1 VVWYL
6 AHVRRLQPWSSD
18 VNDTVL
24 IDPPAQARPG
34 SAELRRLYETI
45 AAGASKRDA
54 ERIHPHHVLSLLRT
68 VRFAALSL
76 PVAQGGG
83 GASLRDVI
91 AEAILLAEADTNV
104 AHIFRN
110 HFMFVE
116 RFLAKSPADRHPA
129 WRRTVLDGGIVGLGT
144 TELNR
149 PVTGGAVPMKTTL
162 APDGDGWRLR
172 GTKYYSTGTLYADLV
187 LIKATAPGDVGVT
200 VIIPTDRDGVELVD
214 DWDGIGQ
221 RVTGTGTT
229 NLHDVR
235 VEAHEV
241 DIDRD
246 NPPGLLP
253 YISTIAQLFVTAI
266 VAGTAR
272 ASLRDAKALLL
283 SRGRNFYFAPSSVA
297 SQDPILQQAI
307 GQLSANAF
315 AAEHVV
321 LAAAERLATAESA
334 RRDGGRF
341 EELAH
346 EAAVAAAK
354 AKVIADELALR
365 SATALFD
372 VGGASAAT
380 QRQNLDRHWRNAR
393 TLSTHNPAS
402 YKAQALGA
410 WEVLGTRLPGL
421 GFF

>member
-1 VVWYL
+1 M
-6 AHVRRLQPWSSD
+6 
-18 VNDTVL
+18 NDAAL
-24 IDPPAQARPG
+24 IDLPPQATPG
-34 SAELRRLYETI
+34 SKDLHRLYEQI
-45 AAGASKRDA
+45 ADGASRRDA
-54 ERIHPHHVLSLLRT
+54 ERAHPHEALSLLRAA
-68 VRFAALSL
+68 RFSALSL
-76 PVAQGGG
+76 PTAQGGG
-83 GASLRDVI
+83 GATLRDVI

-116 RFLAKSPADRHPA
+116 RFLANAPADRHA
-129 WRRTVLDGGIVGLGT
+129 TWRRTVLDGGIVGLAT

-149 PVTGGAVPMKTTL
+149 PVTGGAIPLTTTL
-162 APDGDGWRLR
+162 TPEGDGWRLN
-172 GTKYYSTGTLYADLV
+172 GTKYYSTGSLYADLI
-187 LIKATAPGDVGVT
+187 LIKATAPGGLGVT
-200 VIIPTDRDGVELVD
+200 VIIPTDREGVERID

-253 YISTIAQLFVTAI
+253 FISTIAQLFVTAI

-272 ASLRDAKALLL
+272 ASLRDAKTLL
-283 SRGRNFYFAPSSVA
+283 RGRTRNFYFAPSETA
-297 SQDPILQQAI
+297 SQDPILQEAI
-307 GQLSANAF
+307 GHLAANAYASEQVVLSA
-315 AAEHVV
+315 AAT
-321 LAAAERLATAESA
+321 LAEAAQA
-334 RRDGGRF
+334 RRDGGPF
-341 EELAH
+341 EERAH
-346 EAAVAAAK
+346 DAAVAAAK
-354 AKVIADELALR
+354 AKVITDELALR

-402 YKAQALGA
+402 YKAQAIGA
-410 WEVLGTRLPGL
+410 WEIEGKRLPGL

>member
-1 VVWYL
+1 M
-6 AHVRRLQPWSSD
+6 
-18 VNDTVL
+18 NDTAL
-24 IDPPAQARPG
+24 INPPVQARPG
-34 SAELRRLYETI
+34 SADLRRRYAAI
-45 AAGASKRDA
+45 AADSAKRDA
-54 ERIHPHHVLSLLRT
+54 DRIHPHEALALLKK
-68 VRFAALSL
+68 VRFGALSL
-76 PVAQGGG
+76 PVEQGGG
-83 GASLRDVI
+83 GGTLRDVI
-91 AEAILLAEADTNV
+91 AEAILLAEADPNV

-116 RFLAKSPADRHPA
+116 RFLGTGPADKHPE
-129 WRRTVLDGGIVGLGT
+129 WRRIVLNGGIVGLAT

-149 PVTGGAVPMKTTL
+149 PVTGGSIPQQTALT
-162 APDGDGWRLR
+162 PDGDGWRLR
-172 GTKYYSTGTLYADLV
+172 GTKFYSTGSLYADLI
-187 LIKATAPGDVGVT
+187 LIKATAPGDIGVT
-200 VIIPTDRDGVELVD
+200 VVVPTDRAGVERVD

-246 NPPGLLP
+246 NQPGLLHF
-253 YISTIAQLFVTAI
+253 ISAIAQLFVTAV

-283 SRGRNFYFAPSSVA
+283 SRGRNFYFAPSAVA
-297 SQDPILQQAI
+297 SQDPILQETI
-307 GQLSANAF
+307 GHLSANAF

-321 LAAAERLATAESA
+321 LAAADALVAAARA
-334 RRDGGRF
+334 RRDGGPF
-341 EELAH
+341 EELVH
-346 EAAVAAAK
+346 EASLAAAK
-354 AKVIADELALR
+354 AKIVADELALR

-393 TLSTHNPAS
+393 TLTTHNPAS
-402 YKAQALGA
+402 YKAQAVGA
-410 WEVLGTRLPGL
+410 WEVVGTKLPGL